1 MRNCI
6 FGNKAREDRVSCLA
20 AQFSD
25 SWSRR
30 APAGRSD
37 MSKKSFDDCG
47 QGLGR
52 REVGNKPLA
61 IIDKTLADR

>member
-1 MRNCI
+1 
-6 FGNKAREDRVSCLA
+6 
-20 AQFSD
+20 
-25 SWSRR
+25 
-30 APAGRSD
+30 